1 MKRRNF
7 INNIGGSIAATGLLA
22 GHAVASQSAK
32 LVAKQPQIDQANN
45 IDILNIRDAFPRLQK
60 EIYLNAAGTM
70 PLSNFSELGLQKH
83 NNYNRLGYK
92 HGGGEYVSQMKK
104 EIRGLFASLIKAKE
118 NEIGFIQN
126 TKSGEQ
132 VALNAVDGIKA
143 NGNIVTNDLHFAPSL
158 HNLMGLKKAGRD
170 VRIVRAENW
179 RTSLQ
184 KMKAAIDEQTAL
196 VAITL
201 VSNIHGHIEDVTE
214 LAKYAHQHGAILYA
228 DIIQAAGIVP
238 LDVHKMGID
247 IAACSCYKW
256 LYGVHGTGFI
266 FVSEEHQGST
276 IKDELYPGFFRHNYT
291 PWVEQADKT
300 KEDMP
305 FRAPSDANRYQAGHI
320 SYLGYCAAY
329 EGLKFIHQVG
339 TDKLLAHSVKLNQL
353 LKSKL
358 DGDRYQCISTHLDQ
372 SPIITFKANPNED
385 IWTKLRDANIQ
396 ASFGQNRLRISP
408 ALYNNEN
415 DIELLV
421 KALHKAPGTK
431 YQLE

>member
-1 MKRRNF
+1 MKRRSF
-7 INNIGGSIAATGLLA
+7 INNISGSIAATSLLA
-22 GHAVASQSAK
+22 GQVVASQSPI
-32 LVAKQPQIDQANN
+32 AKQTLVHQTKKIDLA
-45 IDILNIRDAFPRLQK
+45 NIRNAFPRLQK
-60 EIYLNAAGTM
+60 EIYLDAAGMM
-70 PLSNFSELGLQKH
+70 PLSDFSELGLQKYH
-83 NNYNRLGYK
+83 TFNRLGYK
-92 HGGGEYVSQMKK
+92 HGGGEYVSQMRK

-132 VALNAVDGIKA
+132 VALNAVDGIKP
-143 NGNIVTNDLHFAPSL
+143 NGNIVANDLNFAPSL
-158 HNLMGLKKAGRD
+158 HNLVGLQKSGRD

-184 KMKAAIDEQTAL
+184 KMKAAIDDQTAL

-201 VSNIHGHIEDVTE
+201 VSNINGHIEDVAE

-238 LDVHKMGID
+238 VDVHKMGID

-266 FVSEEHQGST
+266 FVNEKHQGTT
-276 IKDELYPGFFRHNYT
+276 IKDELYPGFFRHNYS

-300 KEDMP
+300 KEDIP
-305 FRAPSDANRYQAGHI
+305 FREPTDATRYQAGHI

-339 TDKLLAHSVKLNQL
+339 TDTILAHSVKLNQL
-353 LKSKL
+353 LNAKL
-358 DGDRYQCISTHLDQ
+358 NGERYQCISTHLDQ
-372 SPIITFKANPNED
+372 SPIITFKTNPNDD
-385 IWTKLRDANIQ
+385 IRAKLRKANIKG
-396 ASFGQNRLRISP
+396 SFGQNRLRISP

-421 KALHKAPGTK
+421 KALGD
-431 YQLE
+431 